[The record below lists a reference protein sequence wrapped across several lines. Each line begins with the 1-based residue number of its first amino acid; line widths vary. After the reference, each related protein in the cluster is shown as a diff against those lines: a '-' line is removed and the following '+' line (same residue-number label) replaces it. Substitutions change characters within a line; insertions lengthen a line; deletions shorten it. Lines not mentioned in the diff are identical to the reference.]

1 MNCPQCG
8 KENPE
13 GSRFCQFCGATM
25 TSDIVGAPAQPIAR
39 APKPPQA
46 PLSTAPPPGSGAGS
60 IGQVGAGGTA
70 AVNIWGPFAQYGGRG
85 RHVSWLLDEQGVNAQ
100 KLHEAVTERFRQRQI
115 PGSQMEWSTLVA
127 KGLLVERRPF
137 YFIKRGITT
146 VALYIAQFG
155 RDLYISQVTY
165 VKGPFSNVRI
175 AILALMILFFLY
187 YSTFYS
193 ASLFGRLLEVNPF
206 SRTSTFPYFLLCIVG
221 PLGGCNSVFLFFAV
235 LYSLYKWVTE
245 RDFLGI
251 LRMPP
256 NEFQQDDTI
265 ALEKAVE
272 ETVRQAL
279 DTIGIDTALMPPAA
293 EQSFGGRR
301 RLI

>member
-25 TSDIVGAPAQPIAR
+25 TSDIVAAPAQPIAR
-39 APKPPQA
+39 APKPPPA

-85 RHVSWLLDEQGVNAQ
+85 RHVSWLLDEQGANAQ

>member
-13 GSRFCQFCGATM
+13 SSRFCQFCGATM
-25 TSDIVGAPAQPIAR
+25 TSEITGTLTQPVAR
-39 APKPPQA
+39 APQPPLA
-46 PLSTAPPPGSGAGS
+46 PLSTAPPPGSGTGQ

-85 RHVSWLLDEQGVNAQ
+85 RHVSWLLDEQGTNAQ
-100 KLHEAVTERFRQRQI
+100 KLHGAVTERFQQRQI

-206 SRTSTFPYFLLCIVG
+206 SRTSAFPFFLLCIVG
-221 PLGGCNSVFLFFAV
+221 PLGGCNSVLLFFAV

-245 RDFLGI
+245 RDFLAI
-251 LRMPP
+251 LRTPP